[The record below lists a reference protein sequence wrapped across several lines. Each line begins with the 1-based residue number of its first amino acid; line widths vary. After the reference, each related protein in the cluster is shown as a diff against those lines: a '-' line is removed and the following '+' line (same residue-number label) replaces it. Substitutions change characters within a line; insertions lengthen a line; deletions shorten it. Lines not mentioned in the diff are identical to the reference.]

1 MLFLVIPISGI
12 KCEESEQAVEVLLNF
27 FVITPKKCIEIGGN
41 CCKFI
46 STSWDDGIKGKLWP
60 NGYNNCWR

>member
-27 FVITPKKCIEIGGN
+27 FVITPKKCIKIGGN

-46 STSWDDGIKGKLWP
+46 STSWDDGIKGK
-60 NGYNNCWR
+60 